1 MSACI
6 YIKYIMYH
14 SHNPRPTTLH
24 IVMMSIK
31 RWSVQ
36 LSDHCV
42 DISWIPLGAAL
53 HNYICLW
60 FSCTRNKSPTMYLS
74 GMEHVLVK
82 DTQSQ
87 EWKRSLWL
95 EGCQSF
101 RYLGTDWMKGWETNW
116 EWQHQR
122 VCLCFAF
129 CNNIIINCLISQKA
143 IHPNTIPRDQRWPN
157 NEWLL

>member
-1 MSACI
+1 MHLHKI
-6 YIKYIMYH
+6 YNVPFTQPKPDYFAF
-14 SHNPRPTTLH
+14 SHNVYTMLICPTFWPLRRHRLNTLGCCFT
-24 IVMMSIK
+24 
-31 RWSVQ
+31 Q
-36 LSDHCV
+36 LYNS
-42 DISWIPLGAAL
+42 G
-53 HNYICLW
+53 LW
-60 FSCTRNKSPTMYLS
+60 FPCIRNKSPTLHLS

-101 RYLGTDWMKGWETNW
+101 RSLGTGWMKGWETSW
-116 EWQHQR
+116 EWQHRR

-143 IHPNTIPRDQRWPN
+143 IHPNTIPRDQTWPN